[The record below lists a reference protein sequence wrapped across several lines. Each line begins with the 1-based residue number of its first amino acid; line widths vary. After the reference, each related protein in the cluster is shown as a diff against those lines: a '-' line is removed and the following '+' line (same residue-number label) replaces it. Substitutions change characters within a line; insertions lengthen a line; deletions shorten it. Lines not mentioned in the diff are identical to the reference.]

1 MKTTVDVRRDTLHTA
16 LQPGSKMSDS
26 PDDDS
31 DLHARWND
39 ESTAVDAP
47 SLQKLYERDTG
58 SGSDERSR
66 GHGHRREQRHG
77 QGSKDLKGNPEVAQA
92 ICIAAVGLAALLGVV
107 MFFHSRT
114 APPRRVAVRR
124 IHAEVS
130 DDHNEPRA
138 RDGGGGHGRASSH
151 RFDRRDEPHEEPEV
165 PVPPVVK
172 MPGRPKKEGR
182 RRNAEMD
189 AITSDLDT
197 SERTAA
203 PPEPTAKVEEALPP
217 APPSPDRGHPG
228 PSDFDRPPP
237 SNGKNVANLP
247 AVTIGAAPLIC
258 VTGSHARIPLLPVDG
273 VCDFAIFRD
282 VIFGDNEW
290 VSASSRSKLD
300 TYLHEAEKSSGTT
313 FLLSFPAKMRRELVP
328 FLSSPAA
335 IELIRSYAS
344 RGIRGYGF
352 ARADI
357 AAEQLHNVTHD
368 YTTVLKLLNNAMKS
382 AVPTSGVSFIG
393 VLLRAIRNSKGAMLP
408 FPTEIANNVNLFIAI
423 SHTPVLPPNEC
434 KVEPTS
440 SWTHEHINDFS
451 LPSLSGT
458 LEMLRDGRN
467 LSATFA
473 MSLTLGVL
481 DYRVSTA
488 GLAGIDGTWNVACS
502 HSELES
508 FEETCRN
515 PLTRGTVG
523 ADDLIVYD
531 FSKKTKTWRSF
542 ETTES
547 IMAKVRKCYQLMR
560 TAGFATFGWAMY
572 DVDLEDH
579 NTVCVKKGHNEDSVN
594 RIVQTKQLLKGMTS
608 SKAPAA

>member
-1 MKTTVDVRRDTLHTA
+1 
-16 LQPGSKMSDS
+16 
-26 PDDDS
+26 
-31 DLHARWND
+31 
-39 ESTAVDAP
+39 
-47 SLQKLYERDTG
+47 
-58 SGSDERSR
+58 
-66 GHGHRREQRHG
+66 
-77 QGSKDLKGNPEVAQA
+77 
-92 ICIAAVGLAALLGVV
+92 
-107 MFFHSRT
+107 MFFHTR
-114 APPRRVAVRR
+114 APPPRRVALRK

-130 DDHNEPRA
+130 DDRDEPRP
-138 RDGGGGHGRASSH
+138 RRGHGRASGG
-151 RFDRRDEPHEEPEV
+151 RFDRREEPHDETEMPLL
-165 PVPPVVK
+165 PVIK
-172 MPGRPKKEGR
+172 MPGRPKSEGR

-189 AITSDLDT
+189 AITDDLDAMGKT
-197 SERTAA
+197 TAA
-203 PPEPTAKVEEALPP
+203 PEATIRGKEVVPP
-217 APPSPDRGHPG
+217 APPSPEHGKPG
-228 PSDFDRPPP
+228 PSDFDKPPL
-237 SNGKNVANLP
+237 SNGRNVATLP
-247 AVTIGAAPLIC
+247 AVAIGSAPLIC
-258 VTGSHARIPLLPVDG
+258 VTGSHARLPLLPVDG
-273 VCDFAIFRD
+273 VCDLAIFRD

-290 VSASSRSKLD
+290 VSASSRGKLD
-300 TYLHEAEKSSGTT
+300 TYLQEAEKSTSTT

-335 IELIRSYAS
+335 VELIRSYAS

-352 ARADI
+352 ARAEI
-357 AAEQLHNVTHD
+357 AAEHLHNVTAD
-368 YTTVLKLLNNAMKS
+368 YSTVLKLLNSAMKS

-393 VLLRAIRNSKGAMLP
+393 VFLRAIKNAKGAMLP
-408 FPTEIANNVNLFIAI
+408 FPTGIASNVNLFIAI

-467 LSATFA
+467 VSATFA

-488 GLAGIDGTWNVACS
+488 GMAGIDGTWNIACS
-502 HSELES
+502 HSELAPYEQ
-508 FEETCRN
+508 TCRN

-542 ETTES
+542 ESIES
-547 IMAKVRKCYQLMR
+547 VMAKIRKCYQLMR

-579 NTVCVKKGHNEDSVN
+579 STACVSKAHNEPSVN
-594 RIVQTKQLLKGMTS
+594 RIVQAKQLLKSMAAS
-608 SKAPAA
+608 NAPAA

>member
-1 MKTTVDVRRDTLHTA
+1 MPEHAIFNYQMPCLLVPCSDTSLSYYESNDHYSPGSPVIAKTTTRKCTNIISSRSGTERGGVRAEATL
-16 LQPGSKMSDS
+16 QQGMSCCED
-26 PDDDS
+26 
-31 DLHARWND
+31 HCR
-39 ESTAVDAP
+39 
-47 SLQKLYERDTG
+47 
-58 SGSDERSR
+58 
-66 GHGHRREQRHG
+66 
-77 QGSKDLKGNPEVAQA
+77 
-92 ICIAAVGLAALLGVV
+92 
-107 MFFHSRT
+107 
-114 APPRRVAVRR
+114 PPRRVAVRR

-138 RDGGGGHGRASSH
+138 RDGGSGHGRASSH

-189 AITSDLDT
+189 AITSDLDA

-247 AVTIGAAPLIC
+247 AVTIG
-258 VTGSHARIPLLPVDG
+258 
-273 VCDFAIFRD
+273 
-282 VIFGDNEW
+282 
-290 VSASSRSKLD
+290 SKLD

-352 ARADI
+352 ARAEI

-368 YTTVLKLLNNAMKS
+368 YTTVLKLMNNAMKS

-393 VLLRAIRNSKGAMLP
+393 VLLRAIKNSKGAMLP
-408 FPTEIANNVNLFIAI
+408 FPTDIANNVNLFIAI
-423 SHTPVLPPNEC
+423 SHTPVLPPNDC

-451 LPSLSGT
+451 LPSLTCRNALTRGT
-458 LEMLRDGRN
+458 VGADDLIVYDF
-467 LSATFA
+467 SKKTK
-473 MSLTLGVL
+473 
-481 DYRVSTA
+481 
-488 GLAGIDGTWNVACS
+488 TWR
-502 HSELES
+502 S
-508 FEETCRN
+508 FETTESIMAKTCRN

-531 FSKKTKTWRSF
+531 FSKTTKTWRSF

-594 RIVQTKQLLKGMTS
+594 RVVQTKQLLKSMAS

>member
-1 MKTTVDVRRDTLHTA
+1 
-16 LQPGSKMSDS
+16 MSDS
-26 PDDDS
+26 PEEDS
-31 DLHARWND
+31 AEEQGLRTRWQD
-39 ESTAVDAP
+39 ESTAVDVP
-47 SLQKLYERDTG
+47 SLQKLYERDTS
-58 SGSDERSR
+58 SGSDERKH

-92 ICIAAVGLAALLGVV
+92 LCIAAVGLAALLGVV
-107 MFFHSRT
+107 MFFHSRS

-124 IHAEVS
+124 IHAEVG
-130 DDHNEPRA
+130 DDHDELRG
-138 RDGGGGHGRASSH
+138 RGGGGGGHGRASSD
-151 RFDRRDEPHEEPEV
+151 RFDRREEPHEEPEV

-172 MPGRPKKEGR
+172 MPGKPKKETR
-182 RRNAEMD
+182 RKNAEMD
-189 AITSDLDT
+189 AITSDVDAAD
-197 SERTAA
+197 RTPAL
-203 PPEPTAKVEEALPP
+203 PEVTAKADAVPPP
-217 APPSPDRGHPG
+217 APSSADRGKPG

-237 SNGKNVANLP
+237 SNGKNVATLP
-247 AVTIGAAPLIC
+247 AVTIGSAPLVC

-290 VSASSRSKLD
+290 VSASSRGKLD
-300 TYLHEAEKSSGTT
+300 TYLQEAEKSTSTT
-313 FLLSFPAKMRRELVP
+313 YLLSFPAKMRRELVP
-328 FLSSPAA
+328 FLSSAAA

-352 ARADI
+352 ARAEI
-357 AAEQLHNVTHD
+357 AAEQLHNVTVD
-368 YTTVLKLLNNAMKS
+368 YSTVLKLLNSAMKS

-393 VLLRAIRNSKGAMLP
+393 VLLRAIKTSKGAMLP
-408 FPTEIANNVNLFIAI
+408 FPTEIASNVNMFIAI
-423 SHTPVLPPNEC
+423 SHTPVLPPNDC
-434 KVEPTS
+434 KVEPAS
-440 SWTHEHINDFS
+440 SWSHEHINDFS

-467 LSATFA
+467 VSATFA
-473 MSLTLGVL
+473 MSLTMGVL
-481 DYRVSTA
+481 EYRVSAA
-488 GLAGIDGTWNVACS
+488 GLAGIDGTWNIACS
-502 HSELES
+502 NSELEP
-508 FEETCRN
+508 FDQTCRN

-531 FSKKTKTWRSF
+531 FSKKSKTWRSF

-579 NTVCVKKGHNEDSVN
+579 NSACVKKAQNEAGVN
-594 RIVQTKQLLKGMTS
+594 RIVQVKQLLKNMAA